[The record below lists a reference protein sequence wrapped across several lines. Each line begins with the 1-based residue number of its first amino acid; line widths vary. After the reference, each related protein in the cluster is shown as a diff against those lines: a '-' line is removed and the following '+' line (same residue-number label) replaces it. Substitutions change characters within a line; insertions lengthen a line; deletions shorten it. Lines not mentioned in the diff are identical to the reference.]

1 MANIARMTKKQLV
14 AHGKKV
20 GANLNMDQTR
30 KEMIAIIKGKPTIK
44 VKQKDLK
51 VSTKAK
57 PNQGGLEL
65 FDTVGP
71 IEKLFNSIKQI
82 FNRK

>member
-30 KEMIAIIKGKPTIK
+30 KEMIAEIRTTPAKSA
-44 VKQKDLK
+44 VK

-57 PNQGGLEL
+57 KNVGGLEL
-65 FDTVGP
+65 FDTAGP
-71 IEKLFNSIKQI
+71 IEKIFNSIKQI